1 MQSPPPFP
9 PSFFHTLG
17 NPSRRQN
24 QQFYVTVPRG
34 VRPGHEFPVLAGG
47 HQLMVRCPAGVRAGD
62 RIVVSAPNRRG
73 TEAYMAT
80 VPAGIAP
87 GDQFP
92 VLVNNQ
98 QMMVTW

>member
-1 MQSPPPFP
+1 
-9 PSFFHTLG
+9 
-17 NPSRRQN
+17 
-24 QQFYVTVPRG
+24 
-34 VRPGHEFPVLAGG
+34 
-47 HQLMVRCPAGVRAGD
+47 MVRCPAGVRTGD

-80 VPAGIAP
+80 VPAGINP

-98 QMMVTW
+98 QMMVTCPPGVGPGMQVEESFHDDLLSVCNG